1 MAVEVGNQVWNCRS
15 DSAVD
20 SDVYLANQLTTGTIN
35 MHTIQLLLGE
45 TDHAGSSPECSAVPS
60 S

>member
-1 MAVEVGNQVWNCRS
+1 MTA
-15 DSAVD
+15 SAVD